1 MTDRHVVLRGLASLS
16 LAGTISCTPGA
27 APSPG
32 TVPAASPAAEA
43 ATARIVRPG
52 APGEATRVVEADDLE
67 ATRLPHTEADIRF
80 MQGMIPHHAQALEM
94 SALVEARTQSQD
106 IRLLAKRIAISQKDE
121 IALMGRWLAQRGADV
136 PGEHA
141 HHMMGDHA
149 LMPGMLTAADMAQLA
164 AARDAD
170 FDRLFLEFMIKHH
183 EGAILMVRDLFASSG
198 AGQETDIFTFASHV
212 DADQQIEIRR
222 MRRMLAGER

>member
-1 MTDRHVVLRGLASLS
+1 MKNPPLPFRGVTTLS
-16 LAGTISCTPGA
+16 LVAAMSCAPGA
-27 APSPG
+27 APAP
-32 TVPAASPAAEA
+32 TAAPAAPTPEA
-43 ATARIVRPG
+43 AAPRIVRPG
-52 APGEATRVVEADDLE
+52 APGEATRVVGADELN

-94 SALVEARTQSQD
+94 AALVKERTRSQD
-106 IRLLAKRIAISQKDE
+106 IRLLARRIAISQKDE
-121 IALMGRWLAQRGADV
+121 IALMGRWLAKRNADV

-198 AGQETDIFTFASHV
+198 AAQETDIFTFASHV
-212 DADQQIEIRR
+212 DADQQIEIQR
-222 MRRMLAGER
+222 MNRMLEAGR